1 MKGKGS
7 SIKGED
13 SKGKG
18 SEGQRQQRAKP
29 VKGKGSEGQDIPGE
43 QVIPGAAQGVGK
55 VRDEGPAGAV
65 LQRLLITRPPLLSP
79 PLPPYQQV
87 LQRVVAS

>member
-1 MKGKGS
+1 
-7 SIKGED
+7 
-13 SKGKG
+13 
-18 SEGQRQQRAKP
+18 
-29 VKGKGSEGQDIPGE
+29 VKGKRSEGQDIPGE

-65 LQRLLITRPPLLSP
+65 LQRLLVTRPPLLSP

-87 LQRVVAS
+87 LHTIIFILYRRSSQVLPGTY